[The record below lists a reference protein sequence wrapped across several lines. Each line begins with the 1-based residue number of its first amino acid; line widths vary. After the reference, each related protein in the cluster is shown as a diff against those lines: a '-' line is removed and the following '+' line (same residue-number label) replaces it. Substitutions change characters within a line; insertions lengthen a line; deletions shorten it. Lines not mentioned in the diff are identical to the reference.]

1 LKPKSGPVNPQSKH
15 KVIKLSLRKGLFDKN
30 KKQQQQKLFNVQ
42 EMVIRESP
50 AAKRNK
56 IPIGETLQRFLSEN
70 VTKSMY
76 SENPRL
82 LEIASGCGTHAMHFS
97 ELFPH
102 ILWQPSDF
110 QDESIE
116 SIKAHLALNS
126 RSNVC
131 PPLKIDV
138 CEPYDHW
145 GLKHETYHFIF
156 NANMVHI
163 SPWKCTE
170 SLFAN
175 AGVILEPNGML
186 FMYGPFAQNGILE
199 PKSNQEFDA
208 ALKLNN
214 SEWGI
219 RDLNDL
225 EAEAA
230 RSNIALD
237 EVVDLPANNKLV
249 VWKLKE

>member
-1 LKPKSGPVNPQSKH
+1 
-15 KVIKLSLRKGLFDKN
+15 
-30 KKQQQQKLFNVQ
+30 
-42 EMVIRESP
+42 
-50 AAKRNK
+50 
-56 IPIGETLQRFLSEN
+56 
-70 VTKSMY
+70 
-76 SENPRL
+76 
-82 LEIASGCGTHAMHFS
+82 
-97 ELFPH
+97 
-102 ILWQPSDF
+102 
-110 QDESIE
+110 
-116 SIKAHLALNS
+116 
-126 RSNVC
+126 
-131 PPLKIDV
+131 
-138 CEPYDHW
+138 
-145 GLKHETYHFIF
+145 
-156 NANMVHI
+156 MVHI